1 MNAKELQ
8 EAVSNLGCNAFIG
21 VAHPVEFESVLA
33 WHVQDDTEEKMIPV
47 DEVIAEIRGRVSAEA
62 LAIFTSYEKL
72 GVTDIVLI
80 RGW

>member
-1 MNAKELQ
+1 MNAKALQ
-8 EAVSNLGCNAFIG
+8 EAVSDLNCNAFIG
-21 VAHPVEFESVLA
+21 VCYPVEFESVLA
-33 WHVQDDTEEKMIPV
+33 WHVQDDTEEKMVPV
-47 DEVIAEIRGRVSAEA
+47 DEIIDDIRGRVSAET